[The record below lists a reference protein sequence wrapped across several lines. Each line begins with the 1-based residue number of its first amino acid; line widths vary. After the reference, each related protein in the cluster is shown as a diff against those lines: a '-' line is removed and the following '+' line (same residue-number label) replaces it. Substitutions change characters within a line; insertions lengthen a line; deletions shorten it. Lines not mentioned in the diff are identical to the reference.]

1 MTSVKVYG
9 KVLGK
14 PRPRVNRNGRVW
26 TPKKFKDYEKKI
38 ANAYIDAGG
47 ELLKGEVSVTV
58 ATYRELPKSRPKKVE
73 SEPDNF
79 KPDVDNI
86 GKIFL
91 DALNGVAYEDDKQ
104 VTILCVTK
112 MPRAMREEFATVTVE
127 PITNSLRGDRTQ
139 VPPTGSSGACD
150 E

>member
-1 MTSVKVYG
+1 MKAMVRFIVKG

-14 PRPRVNRNGRVW
+14 PRPKVNRNGHVW
-26 TPKKFKDYEKKI
+26 VPKRFTDYEKAI
-38 ANAYIDAGG
+38 ARAYVEAGG
-47 ELLKGEVSVTV
+47 KKLEGCV
-58 ATYRELPKSRPKKVE
+58 AVKVRTFRSLPNSRPKKLE

-127 PITNSLRGDRTQ
+127 PITNDSECS
-139 VPPTGSSGACD
+139 VC
-150 E
+150 

>member
-1 MTSVKVYG
+1 MTSFKVYG

-14 PRPRVNRNGRVW
+14 PRPRVNSNGRVW

-47 ELLKGEVSVTV
+47 EILKGEVSVII

-127 PITNSLRGDRTQ
+127 PITNDSECS
-139 VPPTGSSGACD
+139 VC
-150 E
+150 

>member
-1 MTSVKVYG
+1 MTSFKVYG

-26 TPKKFKDYEKKI
+26 TPKKFKDYENKI
-38 ANAYIDAGG
+38 ANAYIEAGG
-47 ELLKGEVSVTV
+47 EKLEVPVSVKVRTF
-58 ATYRELPKSRPKKVE
+58 RSLPESRPKKVE

-91 DALNGVAYEDDKQ
+91 DALNGVAYGDDKQ
-104 VTILCVTK
+104 VTLLCVTK
-112 MPRAMREEFATVTVE
+112 MPRARREEFATVTVE
-127 PITNSLRGDRTQ
+127 PITNDSE
-139 VPPTGSSGACD
+139 SSV
-150 E
+150 